1 MLNIAL
7 VRYGAIGHGVLQL
20 LRGDATVTSIRRLPT
35 SARWSREALR
45 SISLI
50 PTTWFQ

>member
-35 SARWSREALR
+35 SARWPREPLR
-45 SISLI
+45 SIFLI
-50 PTTWFQ
+50 PNARFQ